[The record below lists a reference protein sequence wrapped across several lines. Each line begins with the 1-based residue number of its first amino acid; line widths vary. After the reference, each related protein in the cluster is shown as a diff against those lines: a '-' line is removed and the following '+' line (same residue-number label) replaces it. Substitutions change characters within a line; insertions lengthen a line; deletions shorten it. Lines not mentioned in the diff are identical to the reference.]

1 MLISNSIKID
11 NGLSE
16 IIKDTINTINVD
28 AINIKY
34 LDSEDISNETFQY
47 VQMQLRL
54 IDKPS

>member
-34 LDSEDISNETFQY
+34 LDIINNWKKDYERYYIET
-47 VQMQLRL
+47 
-54 IDKPS
+54 I

>member
-1 MLISNSIKID
+1 MLKKNQTFRFWKRRKVAVLISNSIKID

-34 LDSEDISNETFQY
+34 LDFI
-47 VQMQLRL
+47 
-54 IDKPS
+54 KK